1 MRKRR
6 RPARLE
12 SSRGPTLPPRRP
24 GIGERL
30 QGIAEAVG
38 VVALAAVAGPPA
50 RGGTVLVAHPL
61 AQQMLEQA
69 GVDQSQRAADP
80 LLVDQYLAG
89 ILQRIDD
96 GGVVRPGGVDPTSL
110 PEAAGG
116 RAAARPFEHGLDD
129 AADPVGGIGDAA
141 GAALGLQNVDP
152 SVDRGPDP
160 LGAGAVRVGIRI
172 RHRDDGR
179 AGVERARR
187 QRPAIGRLTRA
198 GQIVARE
205 RPLARARTGPGHV
218 YLVRRNGLASPAR
231 IVTILATPGQVAYCH
246 FGRRRLLRATLLLP
260 VWQHGFARA

>member
-38 VVALAAVAGPPA
+38 VVALAAVAGAPA

-116 RAAARPFEHGLDD
+116 RAAA
-129 AADPVGGIGDAA
+129 PVGGIGDAA

-187 QRPAIGRLTRA
+187 QRPAIGRLARA

-218 YLVRRNGLASPAR
+218 YLVRRNDLASPAR